1 MKEHIFGFFPITP
14 LPKIKHKNPKKEISF
29 RNPSNFSKFKSRP
42 INPSLPV
49 SPIFHLPSIFNTQ
62 NPFSRFLSMAD
73 YEPPSFSLGLDLGFD
88 SQLQPAAANHST
100 PAAAPNSSRG
110 SNAHTPVEVDEELE
124 PQITGP
130 DPDPG
135 SRPGRPLKRLK
146 RGVAEKR
153 ESTPAT
159 PCRNVDDDI
168 EDFSSGEDFVQADV
182 HSSTQYHTVSSSSK
196 VPLRGSGVLTSQS
209 SCHIM
214 GRKRKPVSD
223 VSASV
228 SLEASHK
235 GFMFPKLTA
244 SPLRRFQLID
254 SDSDDPSP
262 SESVSRGTCDV
273 DASSKKQ
280 KYSSAHA
287 ATTSETKKKS
297 SMSMPVDVDDVD
309 LWKDFSPIKKFSI
322 PTPALDE
329 VCQEYLRSAKDKS
342 AQKFER
348 VSCLHT
354 NENFHETMP
363 GGQDFEQL
371 WNMADPLP
379 PAHRYFFHDDPKIRK
394 LVCNRLP
401 NFFPLVNIRGNQQSG
416 ASVIDYMGQFNNG
429 DASKQRVSQKI
440 DLEKTSNRQRNK
452 SNVPNVE
459 DASGS
464 WVNPKDGRLAQKVS
478 VNKSSKKGR
487 IKSVKSNVGT
497 VEHASGNW
505 VEPRSCVST
514 KRVQANAQPSS
525 QWDAFGGSGQAAGY
539 WYTGPGGRKVYR
551 CKTGQELSG
560 SAAYKQYKKES
571 GRSVQ
576 AKKAKPKPKKKNVP
590 KKR

>member
-62 NPFSRFLSMAD
+62 NPFSRFLSMTD

-153 ESTPAT
+153 EPTPAT

-168 EDFSSGEDFVQADV
+168 EDFSSGEDFIQDV
-182 HSSTQYHTVSSSSK
+182 HPSTQYHTVSSSSK

-228 SLEASHK
+228 SLEESHK

-273 DASSKKQ
+273 DASSKK
-280 KYSSAHA
+280 YSSAHA

-297 SMSMPVDVDDVD
+297 SMSTPVDVDDVD

-329 VCQEYLRSAKDKS
+329 
-342 AQKFER
+342 
-348 VSCLHT
+348 
-354 NENFHETMP
+354 
-363 GGQDFEQL
+363 
-371 WNMADPLP
+371 
-379 PAHRYFFHDDPKIRK
+379 IRK